1 MLHCAA
7 THLIHRCC
15 TMQLNTISGATPC
28 SYIPCGQLPA
38 TPCLLQQW
46 KTNLAS
52 YSASSILHIFSCSA
66 SLVQVERVFTA
77 ALIQIYLSL
86 SALGTTG
93 LSGTD
98 LTHGES
104 KYGGLLISSPDV
116 KLSELKQ
123 HMEMVILS
131 LSLSDLWLYLTALGT
146 AGLSVTQMYVH
157 RM

>member
-1 MLHCAA
+1 MPL
-7 THLIHRCC
+7 LFKLRE
-15 TMQLNTISGATPC
+15 
-28 SYIPCGQLPA
+28 
-38 TPCLLQQW
+38 CLWL
-46 KTNLAS
+46 LS
-52 YSASSILHIFSCSA
+52 
-66 SLVQVERVFTA
+66 

-131 LSLSDLWLYLTALGT
+131 LSLSDL
-146 AGLSVTQMYVH
+146 
-157 RM
+157 